1 MNDQVISTTRLF
13 PALAVASLAD
23 EEKVGVFRQIKFTC
37 RFELQSNEPT
47 SFDEQDRLVRER
59 GLFGIL
65 DQRLK
70 SVEFENKTLKFQGAN
85 GEDLEPLEFVKQD
98 AVFGAAANIAYWNV
112 VNKDVEAKNSK
123 KPR

>member
-13 PALAVASLAD
+13 PAIAVASLAD
-23 EEKVGVFRQIKFTC
+23 QEKVGVFRQIKFTC

-47 SFDEQDRLVRER
+47 SHDEQDRIVREQ
-59 GLFGIL
+59 GLFGVL
-65 DQRLK
+65 DKRLK
-70 SVEFENKTLKFQGAN
+70 SVEFENKSLSFVDGN
-85 GEDLEPLEFVKQD
+85 GEPLDPLEFVKQD